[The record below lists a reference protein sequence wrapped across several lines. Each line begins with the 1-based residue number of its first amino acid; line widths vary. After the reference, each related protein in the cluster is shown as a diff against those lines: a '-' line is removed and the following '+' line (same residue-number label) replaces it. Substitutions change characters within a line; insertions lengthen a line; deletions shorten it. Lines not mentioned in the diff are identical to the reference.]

1 MVLRERSLQTKWALA
16 TASVIKWVYGG
27 RFPRPSALNK
37 IYELTEGER
46 ERERERGDFLQQ
58 IQKINLKS

>member
-16 TASVIKWVYGG
+16 TPVIKWVYGG

-37 IYELTEGER
+37 I
-46 ERERERGDFLQQ
+46 
-58 IQKINLKS
+58 